1 MGKFGK
7 LALSAGVLTILTQST
22 VSAPLSAQAQY
33 GNSETGFYVL
43 REWNGKIAL
52 LEEGADEPITVYN
65 TKISSL
71 YPADAELLREGIR
84 VKTRFEVARL
94 IEDLDLE

>member
-1 MGKFGK
+1 MGRFSK
-7 LALSAGVLTILTQST
+7 LALSAGVLTILSQGA
-22 VSAPLSAQAQY
+22 VSAPLSAQAQN
-33 GNSETGFYVL
+33 GNSGAEFYVL

-94 IEDLDLE
+94 VEDLDLE

>member
-1 MGKFGK
+1 MSKFGK
-7 LALSAGVLTILTQST
+7 LALLAGIL
-22 VSAPLSAQAQY
+22 AILSQGSVYAQGVQ
-33 GNSETGFYVL
+33 EDFFVF

-52 LEEGADEPITVYN
+52 FEDGAQEPLTVYN
-65 TKISSL
+65 TAVSSL

-94 IEDLDLE
+94 IEDLELE